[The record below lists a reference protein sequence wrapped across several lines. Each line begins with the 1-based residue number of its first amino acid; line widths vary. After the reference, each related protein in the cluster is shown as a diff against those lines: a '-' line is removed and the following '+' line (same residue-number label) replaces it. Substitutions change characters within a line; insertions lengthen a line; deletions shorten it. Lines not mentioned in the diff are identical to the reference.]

1 MLPRNRWRGTLMKQG
16 AGMMVMLLAAVAP
29 QASHACQYTQAPEAV
44 GQTSGEYF
52 AKTMS
57 GAATYV
63 DLVLVE
69 DDGTRPMGQPETGI
83 ITVRTIA
90 RFKGNSADRFS
101 LFGTGLTLKP
111 ESDTASGAPLQ
122 HFTSETG
129 QVTPFPYI
137 WEWQGALLPSVKGAA
152 PVPPPPGTS
161 CSPPPLAAKT
171 GRFYLVMRGANGRLL
186 DSALAANLRNPVFG
200 FVPVTLEM
208 DDFWLGAV
216 RLATFDNPAPV
227 KPQVL
232 LALRPGSNATQVEAR
247 LHKAGMRVRAA
258 FFRDADLIDEVRPAD
273 AEIQAPWLT
282 RARAVI
288 EQRRKGNLGGP
299 VFANHSAA
307 EFVRAKLGPMQRYG
321 RGLGYDVAQAFTIS
335 VRREQARSGTS
346 RLFALEIDGDPAT
359 FASESFY
366 AGSAPL
372 EHKASGLTQIGG
384 ADEAAQFDTQQRIE
398 RDIWLLNGGGGNR
411 QGTLPR

>member
-1 MLPRNRWRGTLMKQG
+1 MKQG
-16 AGMMVMLLAAVAP
+16 AVMMVMLLTAVAP
-29 QASHACQYTQAPEAV
+29 QTSHACQYTQAPEAV

-52 AKTMS
+52 ATTMS

-90 RFKGNSADRFS
+90 RFKGNSADRFN
-101 LFGTGLTLKP
+101 LFGTGLTLKS
-111 ESDTASGAPLQ
+111 EADTASGAPLQ

-129 QVTPFPYI
+129 QVTPFPYLD
-137 WEWQGALLPSVKGAA
+137 EPQGALLPSVKGAA
-152 PVPPPPGTS
+152 PLPPPSPGSS

-171 GRFYLVMRGANGRLL
+171 GRFYLVMRGANGHLL
-186 DSALAANLRNPVFG
+186 GSVLAANRRLPVFG

-216 RLATFDNPAPV
+216 RLATFDKPAPV
-227 KPQVL
+227 KPQAL
-232 LALRPGSNATQVEAR
+232 LALRPGSNPAQVEAR
-247 LHKAGMRVRAA
+247 LHNAGMRVRAA

-273 AEIQAPWLT
+273 AETQAPWL
-282 RARAVI
+282 ARAMVVV

-307 EFVRAKLGPMQRYG
+307 EFVRDKLGPMQRYG
-321 RGLGYDVAQAFTIS
+321 RGLGYEVAQAFTTS
-335 VRREQARSGTS
+335 VQREQARTGTS
-346 RLFALEIDGDPAT
+346 SLVALEIDGEPAN

-372 EHKASGLTQIGG
+372 ERKASGLAQIGG

-398 RDIWLLNGGGGNR
+398 REIWLLNGGGGNQ

>member
-1 MLPRNRWRGTLMKQG
+1 MKQG
-16 AGMMVMLLAAVAP
+16 AAMMVMLLTAGAP
-29 QASHACQYTQAPEAV
+29 QASHACSYAQAPEAV

-90 RFKGNSADRFS
+90 RFKGNSADRFT
-101 LFGTGLTLKP
+101 LFGTGLTFKP
-111 ESDTASGAPLQ
+111 GFNTASGAPLQ

-129 QVTPFPYI
+129 QVTPFPFT
-137 WEWQGALLPSVKGAA
+137 EERQGVLLSSVKGAA
-152 PVPPPPGTS
+152 PAPPPPPGTS
-161 CSPPPLAAKT
+161 CSPPSLAAKT

-186 DSALAANLRNPVFG
+186 DSVLAANRRDPVFG
-200 FVPVTLEM
+200 FVPVTLDM
-208 DDFWLGAV
+208 DDFWLFAV
-216 RLATFDNPAPV
+216 RLATFDNPAAV
-227 KPQVL
+227 KQQPL
-232 LALRPGSNATQVEAR
+232 LVLRPGSNPAQVEAR
-247 LHKAGMRVRAA
+247 LHKAGMRIRAA

-273 AEIQAPWLT
+273 AETQAPWLA
-282 RARAVI
+282 RARVVV

-299 VFANHSAA
+299 VFANHSVA

-321 RGLGYDVAQAFTIS
+321 TGLGYEVAQAFTTS
-335 VRREQARSGTS
+335 VRREQARTGTS
-346 RLFALEIDGDPAT
+346 SLVALEIDGDPAT
-359 FASESFY
+359 LASESFF

-372 EHKASGLTQIGG
+372 EPKASGLAQIGG
-384 ADEAAQFDTQQRIE
+384 TDEAAQFDAQQRIE
-398 RDIWLLNGGGGNR
+398 RDIWLLNGGGSNR

>member
-1 MLPRNRWRGTLMKQG
+1 MKHG
-16 AGMMVMLLAAVAP
+16 AAMMIMLLTAVAP
-29 QASHACQYTQAPEAV
+29 QASHACVYMQAPEAV

-101 LFGTGLTLKP
+101 LFGTGLTLKS
-111 ESDTASGAPLQ
+111 EADTTSSARLQ

-129 QVTPFPYI
+129 QVTPFPYN
-137 WEWQGALLPSVKGAA
+137 EERQGALLPPLKGAT
-152 PVPPPPGTS
+152 PLPLPSPGTS
-161 CSPPPLAAKT
+161 CSPPPIAAKA
-171 GRFYLVMRGANGRLL
+171 GHFYLVMRGADGHILSSAFAANGRY
-186 DSALAANLRNPVFG
+186 PVFG
-200 FVPVTLEM
+200 FVLVTLEM
-208 DDFWLGAV
+208 DDLWLGAV
-216 RLATFDNPAPV
+216 RLATIDKPALV
-227 KPQVL
+227 KPQALLVL
-232 LALRPGSNATQVEAR
+232 GPGSNPAEVEAQ
-247 LHKAGMRVRAA
+247 LHKAGVRIRAA

-273 AEIQAPWLT
+273 AETQASWLA
-282 RARAVI
+282 RARVVV

-299 VFANHSAA
+299 VLANHSAA
-307 EFVRAKLGPMQRYG
+307 EFVRGKLGPIQRYG
-321 RGLGYDVAQAFTIS
+321 TGLGYEVAQAFTAS
-335 VRREQARSGTS
+335 VRREQARTGLPS
-346 RLFALEIDGDPAT
+346 LIALEIDGDPAT
-359 FASESFY
+359 FANKSFF

-372 EHKASGLTQIGG
+372 ETKASGLAQIGG
-384 ADEAAQFDTQQRIE
+384 ADEAAQFDSQQQIE
-398 RDIWLLNGGGGNR
+398 RDIWLLNGGNGNQ